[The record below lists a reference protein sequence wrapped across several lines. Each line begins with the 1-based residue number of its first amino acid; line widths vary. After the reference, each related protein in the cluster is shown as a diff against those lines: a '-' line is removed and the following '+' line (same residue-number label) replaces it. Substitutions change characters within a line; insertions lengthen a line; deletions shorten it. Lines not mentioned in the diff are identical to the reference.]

1 MNDEKI
7 PSDLG
12 NLFQISHSREVS
24 SWPLA
29 VCSQCGL
36 GGEVWGLFCIWLKLT
51 WVDFWRIIIDA
62 IDVIQGGD
70 RAGQLCLRLR
80 LQSKATN
87 PTFGGRIWMLLQ
99 TTQTHYISGESNV
112 LRKKYF
118 EVDTLNEFP
127 SLSADRTSGLC
138 AWSRTEGVSR
148 TQQEP
153 LLTSNLIAKL
163 LIFSSSLI
171 RSHRDWYKIILGD
184 WFWLR
189 KNTKRKS

>member
-1 MNDEKI
+1 M
-7 PSDLG
+7 G
-12 NLFQISHSREVS
+12 
-24 SWPLA
+24 
-29 VCSQCGL
+29 GL
-36 GGEVWGLFCIWLKLT
+36 LENYN
-51 WVDFWRIIIDA
+51 RR

-99 TTQTHYISGESNV
+99 TTQTHYISGELNV

-138 AWSRTEGVSR
+138 AWSRTETARATLDLNLNCKTFDFLIQLNKKSSWLVWNYLRWLILTTKEHLKKVIAIHGA
-148 TQQEP
+148 QE
-153 LLTSNLIAKL
+153 TRFN
-163 LIFSSSLI
+163 
-171 RSHRDWYKIILGD
+171 
-184 WFWLR
+184 
-189 KNTKRKS
+189 